1 MKETYSLNFLK
12 NLKYQMWYRHTLK
25 TCVYGLNHASWTCHV
40 HVKEK
45 LLSLGAMPCW
55 FEPALFYWDYGSS
68 LHGLITIH
76 VGDLCWGRGSQ
87 FERNFIHKFSET
99 LKIFKESEIQFKYLG
114 LNIKQYAE
122 CITMDQIS
130 YINAL
135 EPMSINKER
144 LHQKVHHLK
153 KN

>member
-1 MKETYSLNFLK
+1 M
-12 NLKYQMWYRHTLK
+12 
-25 TCVYGLNHASWTCHV
+25 
-40 HVKEK
+40 
-45 LLSLGAMPCW
+45 
-55 FEPALFYWDYGSS
+55 
-68 LHGLITIH
+68 
-76 VGDLCWGRGSQ
+76 DLCWGAGSQ

-99 LKIFKESEIQFKYLG
+99 LKICKESEIQFKYLG

-144 LHQKVHHLK
+144 LH
-153 KN
+153 

>member
-1 MKETYSLNFLK
+1 M
-12 NLKYQMWYRHTLK
+12 
-25 TCVYGLNHASWTCHV
+25 

-45 LLSLGAMPCW
+45 LLSLSAIPCW
-55 FEPALFYWDYGSS
+55 FEPVLFYWDYGSS

-76 VGDLCWGRGSQ
+76 VDDLCWRGGSQ
-87 FERNFIHKFSET
+87 FERNFIQGFCET
-99 LKIFKESEIQFKYLG
+99 MKICKESETQFKYIG

-122 CITMDQIS
+122 YITVGQVS

-135 EPMSINKER
+135 EPMSINKESR
-144 LHQKVHHLK
+144 KVCHLEK